1 MTFLQ
6 FPLSYCIY
14 KYYEHL
20 HMKKAL
26 ILSFFLLTFISCS
39 KEQSSLIMNYSEESY
54 TIPLSTAIESLNDVL
69 NGLNSV
75 PGTKC
80 ATPDTR
86 FSIDVFGGLS
96 ITSTKAIGLD
106 ISIPDTLMYL
116 VNFDD
121 TQGGFAVLAGD
132 SRLGESVYCVT
143 ESGNIDV
150 EDFAQAFDF
159 LHSRTTKANDI
170 DSDSFIDIGPKF
182 VPALLLSSMLADL
195 KYGSVLETETKS
207 SAITTSSVLLKTK
220 WTQSSPFNTYTFDD
234 DGVRS
239 PVGCVALAC
248 AQIMQYCQQ
257 PTNPTFDGVSCSWD
271 DMGTVYSSDHIDDQ
285 HCTESAK
292 EQVARFLK
300 HIGQRSLCNIRYA
313 PDGSTGY
320 AAGVVRTLE
329 YYDYR
334 DVKKRTGFGSTNQS
348 KASAMLAQ
356 KKPVYLDGSDYHNG
370 GGHAWVIDGEWN
382 GYFHCNWGWGG
393 AADGFYAKHN
403 YFPISSRAYYEQGTD
418 PGTSISDASTTNYD
432 WNFRIVTYSYT
443 K

>member
-1 MTFLQ
+1 
-6 FPLSYCIY
+6 
-14 KYYEHL
+14 
-20 HMKKAL
+20 
-26 ILSFFLLTFISCS
+26 
-39 KEQSSLIMNYSEESY
+39 
-54 TIPLSTAIESLNDVL
+54 
-69 NGLNSV
+69 
-75 PGTKC
+75 
-80 ATPDTR
+80 
-86 FSIDVFGGLS
+86 
-96 ITSTKAIGLD
+96 
-106 ISIPDTLMYL
+106 MYL

-159 LHSRTTKANDI
+159 LRSRTTKANDI

-220 WTQSSPFNTYTFDD
+220 WTQSSPFNTYTSDD

-257 PTNPTFDGVSCSWD
+257 PANPTFDGVSCSWD